1 MYRIEIFDE
10 REEMDI
16 KNFDTFIQVAEL
28 SSFTR
33 AAEKTGYSQST
44 VSFQIQQLE
53 KNLGIQLFERVN
65 HTVSLTGKGRE
76 VLAYAHRIR
85 RLTQEL
91 EKQLNREQTVSGHV
105 RIAMADSLCS
115 WLLKDDFQGFC
126 RRFPQVTLKIISAS
140 TEEMFR
146 LLNQNEVDM
155 VYTLDNHIY
164 NRTYRIAGEEKVNAH
179 FVAGTGYD
187 LGGEGLGG
195 GESISL
201 EDLVRLPFLLTE
213 KGMSYRRLMDEKLA
227 ALSLEIQP
235 VLESGNADLICR
247 LVEQGMG
254 ISFLPDY
261 VTREALTAGNI
272 RHIHIEGFEI
282 DIWKQLLYHHDKW
295 VSPQMQAVMEYL
307 SDKHCGGTA
316 AGTRPFGGGKDK
328 IDEIL

>member
-1 MYRIEIFDE
+1 
-10 REEMDI
+10 MDL
-16 KNFDTFIQVAEL
+16 KNLETFIQVAEL

-53 KNLGIQLFERVN
+53 RNLGTQLFERVN

-76 VLAYAHRIR
+76 VLEYAHRIR
-85 RLTQEL
+85 RLTEEL
-91 EKQLNREQTVSGHV
+91 ERQLNREQAVSGHV
-105 RIAMADSLCS
+105 RMAMADSLCS
-115 WLLKDDFQGFC
+115 WLLKDDFQAFR
-126 RRFPQVTLKIISAS
+126 RRFPGVTLKIISAS

-164 NRTYRIAGEEKVNAH
+164 DRTYRIASEEKVTAH
-179 FVAGTGYD
+179 FAVGTDYRLEAAG
-187 LGGEGLGG
+187 
-195 GESISL
+195 SISL
-201 EDLVRLPFLLTE
+201 EDLVRHPFILTE

-227 ALSLEIQP
+227 ELSMEIQP
-235 VLESGNADLICR
+235 VLENGNADLICR

-261 VTREALTAGNI
+261 VTRESVEAGRI
-272 RHIHIEGFEI
+272 RYISIEGFEI
-282 DIWKQLLYHHDKW
+282 HIWKHLLYRRDKW

-307 SDKHCGGTA
+307 SDKHWGSTGGSADAAVEDPQDEHKQGKGDIDVFSDTA
-316 AGTRPFGGGKDK
+316 KP
-328 IDEIL
+328 

>member
-1 MYRIEIFDE
+1 
-10 REEMDI
+10 MDI
-16 KNFDTFIQVAEL
+16 KNLETFIQVAEL

-53 KNLGIQLFERVN
+53 RSLGIQLFERVN

-91 EKQLNREQTVSGHV
+91 ERQLNREQTVSGHV

-115 WLLKDDFQGFC
+115 WLLKDDFAGF
-126 RRFPQVTLKIISAS
+126 RRLFPQVTLKIISAS

-164 NRTYRIAGEEKVNAH
+164 NRTYRIASEEKVNAH

-187 LGGEGLGG
+187 LGEDGG
-195 GESISL
+195 SSL
-201 EDLVRLPFLLTE
+201 EALVRLPFFLTE

-227 ALSLEIQP
+227 ARSLEIQP
-235 VLESGNADLICR
+235 VLECGNADLICR

-261 VTREALTAGNI
+261 VTREAVRAGNI
-272 RHIHIEGFEI
+272 RYIHIEGFEI

-307 SDKHCGGTA
+307 SDKHCGGGAETC
-316 AGTRPFGGGKDK
+316 P
-328 IDEIL
+328 L